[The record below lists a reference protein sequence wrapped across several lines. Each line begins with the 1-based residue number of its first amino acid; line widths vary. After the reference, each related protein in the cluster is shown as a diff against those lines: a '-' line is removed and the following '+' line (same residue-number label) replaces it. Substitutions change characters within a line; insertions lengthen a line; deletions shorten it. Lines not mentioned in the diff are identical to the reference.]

1 MRVAS
6 LLAGPSEEQQG
17 RTRIG
22 PKVVVRGEEVGDKA
36 RGEPEEELAAEM
48 GEVGAKGGRGGAS

>member
-6 LLAGPSEEQQG
+6 LLAGPSEEQEG

-22 PKVVVRGEEVGDKA
+22 PKKAIGGEEVGDEA
-36 RGEPEEELAAEM
+36 RGELEEELAAET
-48 GEVGAKGGRGGAS
+48 GEIGAEGGRGGAS

>member
-17 RTRIG
+17 RTKIG
-22 PKVVVRGEEVGDKA
+22 PKVVIRGKEVGDKSW
-36 RGEPEEELAAEM
+36 GEPEEELVAEM
-48 GEVGAKGGRGGAS
+48 GKIGAEGGMGGAS